1 MSRSPLAAITDPGK
15 DYLDSFSMLAQ
26 RIREG
31 NSFSGNERN
40 CAFLNRRDGSFVDMS
55 YALGLDH
62 PDDSRGIAI
71 TDFDGDGDPDICM
84 TNRTA
89 PRLRLLRNDLS
100 AGNRWLSLRL
110 EGDPSKRCPRDAIG
124 ARVTVSVGSQNLHR
138 TVVAG
143 DGFLS
148 QSGKKLFFGLGAKGD
163 IQSVQVR
170 WPAGETEKF
179 RGISPGGVYVIR
191 QGSGVA
197 LKSQNVRPTVSFAPG
212 EPEIPEGSG
221 VRRIRLSQPLKLP
234 ASMNF
239 TNLEGNNVTIGSLV
253 SGAPLLINLW
263 ATWCAP
269 CLVELGQFGQKAGVL
284 EEAGIRVLAL
294 CVDGIEDG
302 KRPDGKQLRELLQR
316 TGFSGMAGHAG
327 KSLVNVLD
335 QLVLEAV
342 YRHHDLP
349 VPCSFLVDKGGWL
362 TVIYKGEVSMDTLVS
377 DRRKLGGGPDVARRE
392 AMPFAGIWAD
402 KLLATHPVAV
412 SSAYREG
419 GYDDDAREYLMEFLS
434 DHPVV
439 PGQQLGARQ
448 SLQLADAHFN
458 IGDILSGQG
467 DHRGAVSHFK
477 AAARFNPQSARMRS
491 RQILATAELGDT
503 ELAKDLARKMNNEQ
517 PNNPDRLTLLADILV
532 LAGEKGEAINT
543 YNAVLK
549 INPRTIP
556 AINSL
561 AWIHATATEDGLRD
575 GARAVELAE
584 FLMNA
589 PGARENP
596 DFLMTLAAAHAE
608 TGNITKAS
616 SAVRQAVAH
625 ARQKANEGIMVRLE
639 EVSGKIL
646 KGQPVRD

>member
-1 MSRSPLAAITDPGK
+1 VSRSPLAAIADPGK
-15 DYLDSFSMLAQ
+15 DYLDSFSTLAQ

-110 EGDPSKRCPRDAIG
+110 EGDPSRKCPRDAIG
-124 ARVTVSVGSQNLHR
+124 ARVEVAIGDRKIHR
-138 TVVAG
+138 TVIAG

-148 QSGKKLFFGLGAKGD
+148 QSGKRLFFGLGREGN
-163 IQSVQVR
+163 IQSVSVR
-170 WPAGETEKF
+170 WPAGVTERF
-179 RGISPGGVYVIR
+179 RGIFPGGSFVLK

-197 LKSQNVRPTVSFAPG
+197 LKPESVVIPVAFPSG
-212 EPEIPEGSG
+212 EPQLPAASDM
-221 VRRIRLSQPLKLP
+221 RRIRLSQPLKLP
-234 ASMNF
+234 SSIEF
-239 TNLEGNNVTIGSLV
+239 TGLDGNSVALGNLTADSPV
-253 SGAPLLINLW
+253 LINLW

-269 CLVELGQFGQKAGVL
+269 CLVELAEFGQEAEVL
-284 EEAGIRVLAL
+284 EEAGIRVIAL
-294 CVDGIEDG
+294 CVDGLGEG
-302 KRPDGKQLRELLQR
+302 KRPDGQKLRALLR
-316 TGFSGMAGHAG
+316 KAGFSGMAGYAG
-327 KSLVNVLD
+327 KSLVDKLD
-335 QLVLEAV
+335 QLLLEAV

-349 VPCSFLVDKGGWL
+349 VPCSFMVDKGGWL
-362 TVIYKGEVSMDTLVS
+362 TVIYKGRVSVTRVLS
-377 DRRKLGGGPDVARRE
+377 DREKLGGGPDIARRE
-392 AMPFAGIWAD
+392 GMPFAGIWAD

-434 DHPVV
+434 GHTVV
-439 PGQQLGARQ
+439 PGQQLGSREA
-448 SLQLADAHFN
+448 LQLADVHFN

-491 RQILATAELGDT
+491 RQILATAELGNTD
-503 ELAKDLARKMNNEQ
+503 LAKDLARKMNNEQ

-543 YNAVLK
+543 YNAALK

-561 AWIHATATEDGLRD
+561 AWIHATAAEDRLRD

-589 PGARENP
+589 PGARHNP

-608 TGNITKAS
+608 AGNVKKAS
-616 SAVRQAVAH
+616 SVAAQAVFH
-625 ARQKANEGIMVRLE
+625 ARRNANGTVMTRIAEI
-639 EVSGKIL
+639 SKKIL
-646 KGQPVRD
+646 KDQPVRD

>member
-1 MSRSPLAAITDPGK
+1 MSRSPLAAIADPGQ

-62 PDDSRGIAI
+62 SDDSRGIAI

-100 AGNRWLSLRL
+100 TDNRWISLRL
-110 EGDPSKRCPRDAIG
+110 EGDPSRRCPRDAIG
-124 ARVTVSVGSQNLHR
+124 ARVTVSIGSRTLHR
-138 TVVAG
+138 TVIAG

-148 QSGKKLFFGLGAKGD
+148 QSGKRLFFGLGAEGD
-163 IQSVQVR
+163 IQSVSVR
-170 WPAGETEKF
+170 WPAGETEQF
-179 RGISPGGVYVIR
+179 GGISPGGSFILK

-197 LKSQNVRPTVSFAPG
+197 LKPESVVIPVAFPSG
-212 EPEIPEGSG
+212 EPQLPGDSD

-234 ASMNF
+234 ASTEF
-239 TNLEGNNVTIGSLV
+239 TALDGSTVTIASMTSDSPV
-253 SGAPLLINLW
+253 LINLW

-269 CLVELGQFGQKAGVL
+269 CLVELGEFGQKAEVL
-284 EEAGIRVLAL
+284 DKAGLKVLAL
-294 CVDGIEDG
+294 CVDGLEDG
-302 KRPDGKQLRELLQR
+302 KQPDGQQLRALLQR
-316 TGFSGMAGHAG
+316 AGFSGIAGHAG
-327 KSLVNVLD
+327 KSLVNVLN

-362 TVIYKGEVSMDTLVS
+362 TVIYKGGVSIMTLLT
-377 DRRKLGGGPDVARRE
+377 DRSKLGGGPDVARRE

-402 KLLATHPVAV
+402 RLLPTHPVAV

-419 GYDDDAREYLMEFLS
+419 GYDDDAREYLSEFLS
-434 DHPVV
+434 EHPVV

-448 SLQLADAHFN
+448 ALQLADVHFN
-458 IGDILSGQG
+458 IGDILSGQR
-467 DHRGAVSHFK
+467 DHRGAFSHFK
-477 AAARFNPQSARMRS
+477 AAAHFNPQSARMRS
-491 RQILATAELGDT
+491 RQVLATAEVGDT
-503 ELAKDLARKMNNEQ
+503 DLAKNLAKQMNSEK
-517 PNNPDRLTLLADILV
+517 PNNPDRLTLLGDVLV
-532 LAGEKGEAINT
+532 IAGEKGPAINA
-543 YNAVLK
+543 YNAALK

-561 AWIHATATEDGLRD
+561 AWIHATSTEDSLRD
-575 GARAVELAE
+575 GDRAVELAE

-596 DFLMTLAAAHAE
+596 EFLMTLAAAHAE
-608 TGNITKAS
+608 TGNATKAS
-616 SAVRQAVAH
+616 SVVREALAH
-625 ARQKANEGIMVRLE
+625 ARRQANKGIMARLE
-639 EVSGKIL
+639 VVSGKIL
-646 KGQPVRD
+646 KSQPVRD